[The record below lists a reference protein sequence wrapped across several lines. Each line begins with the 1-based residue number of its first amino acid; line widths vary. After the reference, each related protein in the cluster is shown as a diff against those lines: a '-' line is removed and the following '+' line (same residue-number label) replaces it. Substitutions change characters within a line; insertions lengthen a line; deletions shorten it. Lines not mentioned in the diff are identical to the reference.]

1 MTARPQQLLTII
13 LPTESLE
20 SAAAHEKTESLTHQE
35 YCVLSGFYPHH
46 GEGWMAPTFYREATL
61 RGIVEP
67 SEATLRY
74 LDALKERGIIF
85 GYRLDSTA
93 QGDAPPTILPEDIIK
108 VTPDPEI
115 PGSAMAE
122 LAFDPDS
129 FACADAEGPD
139 EEAMA
144 VGFLWQGHAQK
155 IIDHIAKRA
164 VAERA
169 RNGVYAQ

>member
-1 MTARPQQLLTII
+1 MTTQPQQLLTII

-20 SAAAHEKTESLTHQE
+20 SAAAHEKPESLTHQE

-46 GEGWMAPTFYREATL
+46 GLSGMAPRFFREATL

-67 SEATLRY
+67 SEATMRY

-93 QGDAPPTILPEDIIK
+93 QSDVPPTILPEDIVK
-108 VTPDPEI
+108 AAKDPEI
-115 PGSAMAE
+115 PGSAKAE
-122 LAFDPDS
+122 LAFDPDC
-129 FACADAEGPD
+129 FAYAGESD
-139 EEAMA
+139 EEARA
-144 VGFLWQGHAQK
+144 VGLLWKTHGQR

-164 VAERA
+164 VVDERA